1 MTSYFGYLDMVQV
14 CSTIFGFSFFLKN
27 LCSPFIVY
35 LENSVLFD
43 SIVPAFRNVI
53 DVPLVVRG
61 LRKSGSEVC
70 ILLENDIMSL
80 QNSLFLIHM
89 CQLWSIR

>member
-1 MTSYFGYLDMVQV
+1 MLNYIWLL
-14 CSTIFGFSFFLKN
+14 FFLK
-27 LCSPFIVY
+27 IVY
-35 LENSVLFD
+35 SLFFGFQENRVLFH

-61 LRKSGSEVC
+61 LRKSRSEVC
-70 ILLENDIMSL
+70 ILLEKDILSR

-89 CQLWSIR
+89 FQL